1 MTEWCASEELSEWV
15 WLSKMLLNIM
25 ILLYVF
31 RACLKIEKVQDY
43 PHKKTVV
50 PIFQTAKIN
59 GAAYA
64 ASHWESAIHFHS
76 IAYGDINSIA
86 FL

>member
-1 MTEWCASEELSEWV
+1 M
-15 WLSKMLLNIM
+15 
-25 ILLYVF
+25 
-31 RACLKIEKVQDY
+31 KIEKVQDY